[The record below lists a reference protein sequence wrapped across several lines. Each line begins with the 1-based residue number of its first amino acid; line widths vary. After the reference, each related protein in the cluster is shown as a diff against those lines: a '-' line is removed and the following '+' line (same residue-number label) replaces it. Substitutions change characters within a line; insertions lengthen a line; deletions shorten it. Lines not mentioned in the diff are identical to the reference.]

1 MFLGNSLE
9 EFLKRIKLFPALYL
23 EMVSRQQA
31 EGWRE
36 FFTTIKRMGKAEMR
50 EPRKGMEAAQA

>member
-1 MFLGNSLE
+1 
-9 EFLKRIKLFPALYL
+9 
-23 EMVSRQQA
+23 MVSRQQA
-31 EGWRE
+31 EGWRG